1 MDLAPPRGDG
11 ADCPDDSAKLEISPR
26 GFFADQFEVGFSV
39 FLPQLFSSPLRPRPD
54 DPVGRFFF
62 SCARLFFESY
72 DTIQDTLQVKE
83 SHDSFAAL
91 ATLSVSSARGAFYT
105 LWPALSL
112 AWDTRPRSFP
122 VIIFAVH
129 RSLI

>member
-1 MDLAPPRGDG
+1 MLTVQTTAPSSRSRQEG
-11 ADCPDDSAKLEISPR
+11 SLLINSR
-26 GFFADQFEVGFSV
+26 WV
-39 FLPQLFSSPLRPRPD
+39 FLFFSHNFFPPLYAPARMIPWG
-54 DPVGRFFF
+54 VFF

-72 DTIQDTLQVKE
+72 DTIQDTLQVKG

-112 AWDTRPRSFP
+112 AWRGTPAPDL
-122 VIIFAVH
+122 
-129 RSLI
+129 SL